1 MKPYT
6 IILLIDKKK
15 MRNKNENC
23 YNLLKISLIIVDKY
37 LDFVGKYPFKKRKKS
52 YIGTFKKNE

>member
-1 MKPYT
+1 M
-6 IILLIDKKK
+6 LIDKKK

-23 YNLLKISLIIVDKY
+23 YYLLKISLHIVDKY
-37 LDFVGKYPFKKRKKS
+37 FYFIGNFAFKKLKKS

>member
-1 MKPYT
+1 M
-6 IILLIDKKK
+6 LIDKKK

-23 YNLLKISLIIVDKY
+23 YNLLKISSIIVDKY

>member
-1 MKPYT
+1 
-6 IILLIDKKK
+6 

-23 YNLLKISLIIVDKY
+23 YYLLKISAIIVDKY
-37 LDFVGKYPFKKRKKS
+37 FVFVVNFTFKKRKKS